1 MLIIQR
7 LLMYP
12 LSLIISSEEI
22 SFINTFYHAL
32 RWVCDLFM
40 QIFTAHWYLM
50 LLFAASLVW
59 IGFDLLETMWGDD
72 GHGNV

>member
-7 LLMYP
+7 LLMLP
-12 LSLIISSEEI
+12 LSLIISSEEV
-22 SFINTFYHAL
+22 SFINTFYSVVT
-32 RWVCDLFM
+32 WVCDLFM
-40 QIFTAHWYLM
+40 QLFTAHWYLM

-59 IGFDLLETMWGDD
+59 IGFDLLEAMWGDD